1 MPGCLVTAT
10 PPHPTEECQE
20 RAGKV
25 YAAYFFVEYK
35 EEKPNCINRCTPD
48 FNSSL
53 NCNFGK
59 CQLEPRGPR
68 C

>member
-20 RAGKV
+20 RAGKD

-35 EEKPNCINRCTPD
+35 EEKPNCINRCMPD

-59 CQLEPRGPR
+59 CQLDLSGPR